1 VGEYR
6 LDRFTVLLV
15 EDNGF
20 ISQTL
25 ETLLR
30 QLKIARLTTA
40 KNGEEAIEW
49 LKLQKKII
57 IRVRTLL
64 YLIC

>member
-1 VGEYR
+1 MGEYR

-20 ISQTL
+20 IRQTL

-30 QLKIARLTTA
+30 QLKIARLMTA

-49 LKLQKKII
+49 LKLLKKII
-57 IRVRTLL
+57 IWV
-64 YLIC
+64 